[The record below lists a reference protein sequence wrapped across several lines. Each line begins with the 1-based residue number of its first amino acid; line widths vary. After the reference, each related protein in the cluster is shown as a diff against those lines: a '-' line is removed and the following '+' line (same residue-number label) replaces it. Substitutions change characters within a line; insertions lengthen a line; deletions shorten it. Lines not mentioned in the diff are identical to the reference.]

1 MMEDF
6 TSTPSGTLM
15 SACALGALM
24 LALILWRT
32 SQGARERARERARI
46 WGEIKRPDMEA
57 RAQRKSDT
65 RASGARTDAR
75 VRIMLLS
82 AVALVAVAATNLS
95 AHATINAISH
105 FPSLRSIDAA
115 ISVVIVFEAF
125 LAILGGL
132 SLWHLTRRDG
142 FNWYQA
148 GVWAMAALMGGIAWW
163 GGNSPLFALWPMLAA
178 IAWHVV
184 IKFGREHKPSAL
196 VVWWRMKRGKATS
209 QDASAVLTER
219 LITQIVNHAYA
230 VNVGHKWMRALH
242 ERAYDR
248 AWARADA
255 LGILTPE
262 VRARIQTRIAAR
274 YVGARA
280 LAPEAVAHMNP
291 WNERAS
297 MSARTHSARAVR
309 PVSAPPARALE
320 VSAHVPDDAR
330 ALTENARAS
339 ETVSAHASKAHA
351 RSVADHLEV
360 IAAEVTVPDEVKVHM
375 QSYVEA
381 QGKLP
386 SQKWLAAATEKST
399 GHAGKWLTPVRK
411 ALGY

>member
-6 TSTPSGTLM
+6 TSTPEGALL

-32 SQGARERARERARI
+32 AQGARARASERARA
-46 WGEIKRPDMEA
+46 WADIKRPEWEA
-57 RAQRKSDT
+57 RAQRKADA
-65 RASGARTDAR
+65 RASGARADAR
-75 VRIMLLS
+75 LRITLLS
-82 AVALVAVAATNLS
+82 AVALVALAATNLS
-95 AHATINAISH
+95 AHATITAIQRIGLTSV
-105 FPSLRSIDAA
+105 DAA
-115 ISVVIVFEAF
+115 ISAVIVFEAW
-125 LAILGGL
+125 LAILGAL
-132 SLWHLTRRDG
+132 SLRHMTRGEG
-142 FNWYQA
+142 FNRYEA
-148 GVWAMAALMGGIAWW
+148 GVWTMASLMGTIAWW
-163 GGNSPLFALWPMLAA
+163 GGGSPIFALWPLLAA
-178 IAWHVV
+178 VAWHVV
-184 IKFGREHKPSAL
+184 ITFGRPPKPSAL
-196 VVWWRMKRGKATS
+196 VVWWRLKRGRATS

-219 LITQIVNHAYA
+219 LITLIVNTAYA
-230 VNVGHKWMRALH
+230 ANVGPKITRAFYK
-242 ERAYDR
+242 RAYDR

-330 ALTENARAS
+330 ALTED
-339 ETVSAHASKAHA
+339 AHASEEVRAPKRTENAPKKDDVLAAIDAQDIPAEAKACMKEF
-351 RSVADHLEV
+351 V
-360 IAAEVTVPDEVKVHM
+360 VTTGM
-375 QSYVEA
+375 
-381 QGKLP
+381 LP
-386 SQKWLAAATEKST
+386 QQKWIAAATGKSI

>member
-1 MMEDF
+1 MMNDF
-6 TSTPSGTLM
+6 TSTPEGAIL

-32 SQGARERARERARI
+32 AQGARERARERARI

-57 RAQRKSDT
+57 RAQRKADA
-65 RASGARTDAR
+65 RASGARADAR
-75 VRIMLLS
+75 LRITLMS
-82 AVALVAVAATNLS
+82 AVALVALAATNLS
-95 AHATINAISH
+95 AHATIAAIQH
-105 FPSLRSIDAA
+105 IGLTSLDAA
-115 ISVVIVFEAF
+115 ISAVIVFEAW
-125 LAILGGL
+125 LAILGAL
-132 SLWHLTRRDG
+132 SLRHMTRGEG
-142 FNWYQA
+142 FNRYEA
-148 GVWAMAALMGGIAWW
+148 GVWSMASLMGVIAWW
-163 GGNSPLFALWPMLAA
+163 GGDSPIFALWPLLAA
-178 IAWHVV
+178 VAWHVV
-184 IKFGREHKPSAL
+184 ITFGRPHKPSAL

-219 LITQIVNHAYA
+219 LITLIVNTAYA
-230 VNVGHKWMRALH
+230 ANVGPKITRAFYK
-242 ERAYDR
+242 RAYDR

-297 MSARTHSARAVR
+297 MSARTNNARAVR

-330 ALTENARAS
+330 ALTEMSAHVEEVRAPAPS
-339 ETVSAHASKAHA
+339 VSAHGVQDLIDAVAAYFAGPEEMKAWAQAFVQTNGILPNRKHLAEAS
-351 RSVADHLEV
+351 RLSE
-360 IAAEVTVPDEVKVHM
+360 
-375 QSYVEA
+375 
-381 QGKLP
+381 GNC
-386 SQKWLAAATEKST
+386 
-399 GHAGKWLTPVRK
+399 GKWMTPVRK

>member
-1 MMEDF
+1 
-6 TSTPSGTLM
+6 M

-57 RAQRKSDT
+57 RAKRKADA
-65 RASGARTDAR
+65 RASGARADAR
-75 VRIMLLS
+75 LRITLLS
-82 AVALVAVAATNLS
+82 AVALVALAATNLS
-95 AHATINAISH
+95 AHATITAIQHIGLTSV
-105 FPSLRSIDAA
+105 DAA
-115 ISVVIVFEAF
+115 ISAVIVFEAW
-125 LAILGGL
+125 LAILGAL
-132 SLWHLTRRDG
+132 SLRHMTKGEG
-142 FNWYQA
+142 FNRYEA
-148 GVWAMAALMGGIAWW
+148 GVWTMASLMGVIAWW
-163 GGNSPLFALWPMLAA
+163 GGGSPIFALWPLLAA
-178 IAWHVV
+178 VAWHVV
-184 IKFGREHKPSAL
+184 ITFGRPHKQSAL
-196 VVWWRMKRGKATS
+196 VTWWRMKRGKATS

-219 LITQIVNHAYA
+219 LITRIVNTAYA
-230 VNVGHKWMRALH
+230 VNVGPKITRGFYK
-242 ERAYDR
+242 RAYDR

-274 YVGARA
+274 YAGARA

-297 MSARTHSARAVR
+297 MSARTHNARALR

-330 ALTENARAS
+330 ALTEDTRAS
-339 ETVSAHASKAHA
+339 ETESAHVEEMRAPAPVVSAHGAQDLIDAVAAYFAGPEEMRAWAQAFVKTNGILPNRKHLAEAS
-351 RSVADHLEV
+351 RLSE
-360 IAAEVTVPDEVKVHM
+360 
-375 QSYVEA
+375 
-381 QGKLP
+381 GNC
-386 SQKWLAAATEKST
+386 
-399 GHAGKWLTPVRK
+399 GKWMTPVRK

>member
-1 MMEDF
+1 MMNDF
-6 TSTPSGTLM
+6 TSTPSGALM

-46 WGEIKRPDMEA
+46 WGDIKRPDMEA
-57 RAQRKSDT
+57 RAQRKADA
-65 RASGARTDAR
+65 RASGARADAR
-75 VRIMLLS
+75 LRITLMS
-82 AVALVAVAATNLS
+82 AVALVALAATNLS
-95 AHATINAISH
+95 AHATITAIQRIGLTSV
-105 FPSLRSIDAA
+105 DAA
-115 ISVVIVFEAF
+115 ISAVIVFEAW
-125 LAILGGL
+125 LAILGAL
-132 SLWHLTRRDG
+132 SLRHMTRGEG
-142 FNWYQA
+142 FNRYEA
-148 GVWAMAALMGGIAWW
+148 GVWSMASLMGVIAWW
-163 GGNSPLFALWPMLAA
+163 GGDSPIFALWPLLAA
-178 IAWHVV
+178 VAWHVV
-184 IKFGREHKPSAL
+184 ITFGRPHKQSAL
-196 VVWWRMKRGKATS
+196 ITWWRMKRGKATS

-230 VNVGHKWMRALH
+230 ANAGHKWMRALH

-297 MSARTHSARAVR
+297 MSARTHARAVR
-309 PVSAPPARALE
+309 PVSVPSARALE

-330 ALTENARAS
+330 ALIEDARAS
-339 ETVSAHASKAHA
+339 ETTRAHVDNVSAHGVSDLINAITAYSDAPEQIKEWM
-351 RSVADHLEV
+351 RTFVQ
-360 IAAEVTVPDEVKVHM
+360 TN
-375 QSYVEA
+375 
-381 QGKLP
+381 GKLP
-386 SQKWLAAATEKST
+386 NRNEVATAAQRSP
-399 GHAGKWLTPVRK
+399 GHVARWLTPVRK